1 MKPLFPADEKTI
13 DAVVRNLEIIGEV
26 AKQLPAEFK
35 KRHSTIPSTQ
45 IAGLRN
51 RIVHAFQTSFR
62 SIPAQSFCKQR
73 FRSWRFRSPSWN
85 NEHCGGS
92 RNSNHLRASSLKPWR
107 LGVAFDFALSTSM
120 QLATLDEEHEGIWIR
135 NRGNGFQDRRK
146 SCEGSSERI
155 GRWPSFKSG
164 SANDASIRV
173 RTCCAT
179 LHERF
184 NFPKRCRRWEWPA
197 FRFIELDPLV
207 HGFA

>member
-1 MKPLFPADEKTI
+1 MSKREPSVLLDDIRISIEKIQRYTAGLDEASFLADEKTI

-35 KRHSTIPSTQ
+35 KRHPAIAWTQ

-92 RNSNHLRASSLKPWR
+92 RNSNHLRFILEA
-107 LGVAFDFALSTSM
+107 
-120 QLATLDEEHEGIWIR
+120 LAT
-135 NRGNGFQDRRK
+135 RR
-146 SCEGSSERI
+146 R
-155 GRWPSFKSG
+155 
-164 SANDASIRV
+164 
-173 RTCCAT
+173 
-179 LHERF
+179 L
-184 NFPKRCRRWEWPA
+184 
-197 FRFIELDPLV
+197 
-207 HGFA
+207 